1 MESNCKFC
9 NSKFIKTIHN
19 KKYCSNKCSIQGK
32 YISKKNNPSYKRTN
46 QIQNLKKNFNISIEE
61 YNQMLVNQN
70 GLCLICGK
78 HYSEFKRNLAVDHC
92 HITGKIRGLLCI
104 NCNRGLGAF
113 EDNIQF
119 LQNSINYINKF

>member
-1 MESNCKFC
+1 M
-9 NSKFIKTIHN
+9 HN
-19 KKYCSNKCSIQGK
+19 KKYCSNNCSIQGK

-61 YNQMLVNQN
+61 YNQMLITQN

-113 EDNIQF
+113 KDNIQL